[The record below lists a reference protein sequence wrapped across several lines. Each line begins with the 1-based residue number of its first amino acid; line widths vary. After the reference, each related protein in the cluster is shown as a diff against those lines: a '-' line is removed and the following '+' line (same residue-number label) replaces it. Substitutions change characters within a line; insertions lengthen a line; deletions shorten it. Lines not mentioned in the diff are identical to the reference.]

1 MTPEIEKRIKAV
13 RAGRVPAGYKKSKI
27 GIVPKDWGEVR
38 FHDMFSRVVRK
49 NKEGNTNVLTISAQY
64 GLINQND
71 FFNKTVASDDKS
83 NYYLMKKGE
92 FAYNKSYSNGYPF
105 GALKRL
111 DFYDKGIVSPL
122 YICFAAS
129 ENNQCPDFYVH
140 YFEAG
145 LMNKEIQAFAQE
157 GARNHGL
164 LNISVDDFFNSNLL
178 NPPLSEQKKIAE
190 ILATQDRVIE
200 LKEKLIAEKQ
210 SQKKY
215 LMSVLLGDDFK
226 KPFKLN
232 GVTIDKK
239 KWEKKQFERVL
250 TFLRN
255 NTFSRA
261 DMDDSQGQVKNVH
274 YGDILVKYGTI
285 LDCDKDLV
293 PFLKKEKQN
302 YSNIAYLEDGDIIIA
317 DTAEDET
324 CGKMVEIIHKKN
336 NLIVAGLHT
345 IACRPA
351 NKLFASK
358 WLGYYMNS
366 PAYHNQ
372 LIPLITGIKVSSISK
387 SAISITN
394 IAIPSLP
401 EQKAIADVLS
411 AVDEEISL
419 LQKGLEQEKL
429 KKKSL
434 MQLLLT
440 GLVRVNE

>member
-13 RAGRVPAGYKKSKI
+13 RAGRVPAGYKKSKV

-122 YICFAAS
+122 YICFAAN
-129 ENNQCPDFYVH
+129 ENNKCPDFYVH

-239 KWEKKQFERVL
+239 KWRDVSLSDCCLSE
-250 TFLRN
+250 
-255 NTFSRA
+255 
-261 DMDDSQGQVKNVH
+261 GQ
-274 YGDILVKYGTI
+274 YGLNAPACAFKDNLPKYIRITDI
-285 LDCDKDLV
+285 D
-293 PFLKKEKQN
+293 
-302 YSNIAYLEDGDIIIA
+302 EDGRYNRSSVAYVDV
-317 DTAEDET
+317 DDYENYLLNENDVLLVRTGST
-324 CGKMVEIIHKKN
+324 TGKSYLYDKN
-336 NLIVAGLHT
+336 DGKLVYAGFLIRFNLNPEFVDKRVVY
-345 IACRPA
+345 ACLNTNSYWKWVGVMSMRSGQPGINA
-351 NKLFASK
+351 TEYSK
-358 WLGYYMNS
+358 YRFK
-366 PAYHNQ
+366 
-372 LIPLITGIKVSSISK
+372 IPLDKK
-387 SAISITN
+387 
-394 IAIPSLP
+394 
-401 EQKAIADVLS
+401 EQKAIADILS
-411 AVDEEISL
+411 AADEEISL
-419 LQKGLEQEKL
+419 LQKDLEQEKL

-440 GLVRVNE
+440 GLVRVQ

>member
-13 RAGRVPAGYKKSKI
+13 QAGRVPAGYKKSKV
-27 GIVPKDWGEVR
+27 GIVPKYWGEVR

-190 ILATQDRVIE
+190 ILSTQDRAIE

-210 SQKKY
+210 NQKKY
-215 LMSVLLGDDFK
+215 LMQMLLDGK
-226 KPFKLN
+226 ASPIKFKLGNVSIDKSKWVDKRLGEISKVKGGKRIPKGFSLTANDTGHPYLTVSNMKN
-232 GVTIDKK
+232 GTIDDENILFVPLDVA
-239 KWEKKQFERVL
+239 EKIKAYRVD
-250 TFLRN
+250 
-255 NTFSRA
+255 A
-261 DMDDSQGQVKNVH
+261 
-274 YGDILVKYGTI
+274 GDIYITVAGTLGTVGIIPLKY
-285 LDCDKDLV
+285 DKANLTENADKIIDV
-293 PFLKKEKQN
+293 FCNKAFLYQLLL
-302 YSNIAYLEDGDIIIA
+302 SNIIQNQIVLSQ
-317 DTAEDET
+317 T
-324 CGKMVEIIHKKN
+324 N
-336 NLIVAGLHT
+336 NAQ
-345 IACRPA
+345 P
-351 NKLFASK
+351 KL
-358 WLGYYMNS
+358 
-366 PAYHNQ
+366 
-372 LIPLITGIKVSSISK
+372 
-387 SAISITN
+387 AIQQIQN
-394 IAIPSLP
+394 FIFLLPSLP

-411 AVDEEISL
+411 AADEEISL

>member
-13 RAGRVPAGYKKSKI
+13 RAGRVPAGYKKSKV

-38 FHDMFSRVVRK
+38 FHDIFSRVVRK

-122 YICFAAS
+122 YICFAAN
-129 ENNQCPDFYVH
+129 ENNKCPDFYVH

-145 LMNKEIQAFAQE
+145 LMNGEIQAFAQE

-178 NPPLSEQKKIAE
+178 NPPIGEQKKIAE

-232 GVTIDKK
+232 GVIIDKK
-239 KWEKKQFERVL
+239 KWEKKNFEDVFKKYNSPKCRIQSTEYL
-250 TFLRN
+250 TDGKIPIVDQGLSLVVGYTN
-255 NTFSRA
+255 
-261 DMDDSQGQVKNVH
+261 DDSSKNNCPKEGLILF
-274 YGDILVKYGTI
+274 GDHTRICKFIDFDFAIGADGTQFILPKNQDNTKYLYYVICNIKIPNNGYSRHF
-285 LDCDKDLV
+285 KY
-293 PFLKKEKQN
+293 LKK
-302 YSNIAYLEDGDIIIA
+302 SVIILP
-317 DTAEDET
+317 T
-324 CGKMVEIIHKKN
+324 
-336 NLIVAGLHT
+336 
-345 IACRPA
+345 
-351 NKLFASK
+351 
-358 WLGYYMNS
+358 
-366 PAYHNQ
+366 
-372 LIPLITGIKVSSISK
+372 
-387 SAISITN
+387 
-394 IAIPSLP
+394 LP

-411 AVDEEISL
+411 AADEEISL
-419 LQKGLEQEKL
+419 LQKDLEQEKF

-440 GLVRVNE
+440 GLVRVQ

>member
-13 RAGRVPAGYKKSKI
+13 QAGRVPAGYKRTKV

-64 GLINQND
+64 GLINQNE

-239 KWEKKQFERVL
+239 KWEKKKL
-250 TFLRN
+250 
-255 NTFSRA
+255 
-261 DMDDSQGQVKNVH
+261 
-274 YGDILVKYGTI
+274 GDICIFRDSERRPIKEGDRKKGIYPYYGASGIIDYVEDYIFDGTFI
-285 LDCDKDLV
+285 LLGEDGANIIFRSSPLAFKVEGKIWVNNHAHILV
-293 PFLKKEKQN
+293 PKEGNDIDFLVNRLESLNYEKFN
-302 YSNIAYLEDGDIIIA
+302 TG
-317 DTAEDET
+317 TAQPKLNQDV
-324 CGKMVEIIHKKN
+324 VEKIE
-336 NLIVAGLHT
+336 VFMPT
-345 IACRPA
+345 
-351 NKLFASK
+351 
-358 WLGYYMNS
+358 
-366 PAYHNQ
+366 
-372 LIPLITGIKVSSISK
+372 
-387 SAISITN
+387 
-394 IAIPSLP
+394 LP

-411 AVDEEISL
+411 AADEEISL
-419 LQKGLEQEKL
+419 LQKNLEQEKL

>member
-13 RAGRVPAGYKKSKI
+13 QAGRVPAGYKKSKV
-27 GIVPKDWGEVR
+27 GIVPKEWGEVR

-49 NKEGNTNVLTISAQY
+49 NKEGNTNVLTISAQC

-83 NYYLMKKGE
+83 NYYLMEKGE

-239 KWEKKQFERVL
+239 KWRDVSLSDCCLSE
-250 TFLRN
+250 
-255 NTFSRA
+255 
-261 DMDDSQGQVKNVH
+261 GQ
-274 YGDILVKYGTI
+274 YGLNAPACAFKDNLPKYIRITDI
-285 LDCDKDLV
+285 D
-293 PFLKKEKQN
+293 
-302 YSNIAYLEDGDIIIA
+302 EDGRYNRSSVAYVDV
-317 DTAEDET
+317 DDYENYLLNENDVLLVRTGST
-324 CGKMVEIIHKKN
+324 TGKSYLYDKN
-336 NLIVAGLHT
+336 DGKLVYAGFLIRFNINPEFVDKRVVY
-345 IACRPA
+345 ACLNTNSYWKWVGVMSMRSGQPGINA
-351 NKLFASK
+351 TEYSK
-358 WLGYYMNS
+358 YRFK
-366 PAYHNQ
+366 
-372 LIPLITGIKVSSISK
+372 IPLDKK
-387 SAISITN
+387 
-394 IAIPSLP
+394 

-411 AVDEEISL
+411 AADEEISL

-440 GLVRVNE
+440 GLVRVQ

>member
-13 RAGRVPAGYKKSKI
+13 QAGRVPAGYKRTKVR
-27 GIVPKDWGEVR
+27 IVPKEWGEVR

-49 NKEGNTNVLTISAQY
+49 NKEGNTNVLTISAQN
-64 GLINQND
+64 GLINQNE

-178 NPPLSEQKKIAE
+178 NPPLSEQRKIAE

-210 SQKKY
+210 NQKNY

-239 KWEKKQFERVL
+239 KWEKSTIGKISDISTGNKDTQNKKDNGKYPFYVRSPNPEKIDTYSYDGEAILTAGDGVGVGKVIHYVTGKFDFHQRVYKISDFDNHKAWGRFVYFY
-250 TFLRN
+250 FLEHFYNRVKRMSAKN
-255 NTFSRA
+255 SV
-261 DMDDSQGQVKNVH
+261 DSVRYNM
-274 YGDILVKYGTI
+274 ISEMPL
-285 LDCDKDLV
+285 
-293 PFLKKEKQN
+293 
-302 YSNIAYLEDGDIIIA
+302 
-317 DTAEDET
+317 
-324 CGKMVEIIHKKN
+324 
-336 NLIVAGLHT
+336 NLPT
-345 IACRPA
+345 
-351 NKLFASK
+351 
-358 WLGYYMNS
+358 
-366 PAYHNQ
+366 
-372 LIPLITGIKVSSISK
+372 
-387 SAISITN
+387 
-394 IAIPSLP
+394 LP

-411 AVDEEISL
+411 AADEEISL

>member
-13 RAGRVPAGYKKSKI
+13 QAGRVPAGYKKSKV
-27 GIVPKDWGEVR
+27 GIVPKEWGEVR

-122 YICFAAS
+122 YICFAS
-129 ENNQCPDFYVH
+129 NENNQCPDFYVH

-178 NPPLSEQKKIAE
+178 NPPLSEQNKIAE

-200 LKEKLIAEKQ
+200 LKEKLIAEKE

-232 GVTIDKK
+232 GVIIDKK
-239 KWEKKQFERVL
+239 KWEKSTIGKISDISTGNKDTQNKKDNGKYPFYVRSPNPEKIDTYSYDGEAILTAGDGVGVGKVIHYVTGKFDFHQRVYKISDFDNHKAWGRFVYFY
-250 TFLRN
+250 FLEHFYNRVKRMSAKN
-255 NTFSRA
+255 SV
-261 DMDDSQGQVKNVH
+261 DSVRYNM
-274 YGDILVKYGTI
+274 ISEMPL
-285 LDCDKDLV
+285 
-293 PFLKKEKQN
+293 
-302 YSNIAYLEDGDIIIA
+302 
-317 DTAEDET
+317 
-324 CGKMVEIIHKKN
+324 
-336 NLIVAGLHT
+336 NL
-345 IACRPA
+345 PA
-351 NKLFASK
+351 
-358 WLGYYMNS
+358 
-366 PAYHNQ
+366 
-372 LIPLITGIKVSSISK
+372 
-387 SAISITN
+387 
-394 IAIPSLP
+394 LP
-401 EQKAIADVLS
+401 EQKAIAEVLS
-411 AVDEEISL
+411 AADEEISL
-419 LQKGLEQEKL
+419 LQKDLEQEKL

-440 GLVRVNE
+440 GLVRVA

>member
-13 RAGRVPAGYKKSKI
+13 RAGRVPAGYKKSKV
-27 GIVPKDWGEVR
+27 GIVPKEWGEVR

-122 YICFAAS
+122 YICFAAN
-129 ENNQCPDFYVH
+129 ENNKCPDFYVH

-145 LMNKEIQAFAQE
+145 LMNREIQAFAQE

-178 NPPLSEQKKIAE
+178 NPPIGEQKKIAE

-232 GVTIDKK
+232 GVIIDKK
-239 KWEKKQFERVL
+239 KWRDVSLSDCCLSE
-250 TFLRN
+250 
-255 NTFSRA
+255 
-261 DMDDSQGQVKNVH
+261 GQ
-274 YGDILVKYGTI
+274 YGLNAPACAFKDNLPKYIRITDI
-285 LDCDKDLV
+285 D
-293 PFLKKEKQN
+293 
-302 YSNIAYLEDGDIIIA
+302 EDGRYNRSSVAYVDV
-317 DTAEDET
+317 DDYENYLLNENDVLLVRTGST
-324 CGKMVEIIHKKN
+324 TGKSYLYDKN
-336 NLIVAGLHT
+336 DGKLVYAGFLIRFNINPEFVDKR
-345 IACRPA
+345 IVYACLNTNSYWKWVGVMSMRSGQPGINA
-351 NKLFASK
+351 TEYSK
-358 WLGYYMNS
+358 YRFK
-366 PAYHNQ
+366 
-372 LIPLITGIKVSSISK
+372 IPLDKK
-387 SAISITN
+387 
-394 IAIPSLP
+394 

-411 AVDEEISL
+411 AADEEISL

>member
-13 RAGRVPAGYKKSKI
+13 RAGRVPAGYKRSKV
-27 GIVPKDWGEVR
+27 GIVPKEWAEVR

-122 YICFAAS
+122 YICFAAN
-129 ENNQCPDFYVH
+129 ENNKCPDFYVH

-145 LMNKEIQAFAQE
+145 LMNGEIQAFAQE

-210 SQKKY
+210 GQKKY
-215 LMSVLLGDDFK
+215 LMSVLLDDDFK

-239 KWEKKQFERVL
+239 KWEKKKIGDICD
-250 TFLRN
+250 
-255 NTFSRA
+255 TFSGGTPSR
-261 DMDDSQGQVKNVH
+261 SHPEYFN
-274 YGDILVKYGTI
+274 GDIPWIKSGELNQENIYETEE
-285 LDCDKDLV
+285 
-293 PFLKKEKQN
+293 FLTKKGIE
-302 YSNIAYLEDGDIIIA
+302 SSSA
-317 DTAEDET
+317 
-324 CGKMVEIIHKKN
+324 KMVKKGTL
-336 NLIVAGLHT
+336 LIAMYGATAGVLAVSHIDAAINQAILALIPNIDINPFYLKST
-345 IACRPA
+345 IANQIDVAVHRLVQGGQP
-351 NKLFASK
+351 NFNASIINAFE
-358 WLGYYMNS
+358 LRL
-366 PAYHNQ
+366 P
-372 LIPLITGIKVSSISK
+372 T
-387 SAISITN
+387 
-394 IAIPSLP
+394 LP

-411 AVDEEISL
+411 AADEEISL
-419 LQKGLEQEKL
+419 LQKDLEQEKL

-440 GLVRVNE
+440 GLVRVA

>member
-1 MTPEIEKRIKAV
+1 MTPEIEKKIKAV
-13 RAGRVPAGYKKSKI
+13 QAGRVPTGYKKSKV
-27 GIVPKDWGEVR
+27 GIVPKEWGEVR

-64 GLINQND
+64 GLINQNE

-122 YICFAAS
+122 YICFAAN
-129 ENNQCPDFYVH
+129 ENNKCPDFYVH
-140 YFEAG
+140 YFEVG
-145 LMNKEIQAFAQE
+145 LMNREIQAFAQE

-178 NPPLSEQKKIAE
+178 NPPIGEQKKIAE

-215 LMSVLLGDDFK
+215 LMQTYLMGKKHLPLFQKKWKRVYLSEILKERRECNELENLRICSVAVN
-226 KPFKLN
+226 N
-232 GVTIDKK
+232 GVVDQKEHLGK
-239 KWEKKQFERVL
+239 SMAAE
-250 TFLRN
+250 
-255 NTFSRA
+255 NTSNYA
-261 DMDDSQGQVKNVH
+261 VVH
-274 YGDILVKYGTI
+274 YGDIVYTKSPTGSFPYGIIKQSQLKEDVAVSPLYGVYEPYCYEIGYLLQVYFSYANNANNYLKPIVNKGAKNTI
-285 LDCDKDLV
+285 LISNQT
-293 PFLKKEKQN
+293 FLKP
-302 YSNIAYLEDGDIIIA
+302 SLYLPIDI
-317 DTAEDET
+317 E
-324 CGKMVEIIHKKN
+324 EIKY
-336 NLIVAGLHT
+336 LYM
-345 IACRPA
+345 
-351 NKLFASK
+351 LF
-358 WLGYYMNS
+358 
-366 PAYHNQ
+366 
-372 LIPLITGIKVSSISK
+372 K
-387 SAISITN
+387 SA
-394 IAIPSLP
+394 
-401 EQKAIADVLS
+401 
-411 AVDEEISL
+411 DEEISL

-440 GLVRVNE
+440 GLVRVA

>member
-13 RAGRVPAGYKKSKI
+13 RAGRVPAGYKKTKV
-27 GIVPKDWGEVR
+27 GIVPKEWGEVR

-64 GLINQND
+64 GLINQNV

-232 GVTIDKK
+232 GVIIDKK
-239 KWEKKQFERVL
+239 KWEKSTIGKISDISTGNKDTQNKKDDGKYPFYVRSPNPEKIDTYSYDGEAILTAGDGVGVGKVIHYVTGKFDFHQRVYKISDFDNHKAWGRFVYFY
-250 TFLRN
+250 FLEHFYNRVKRMSAKN
-255 NTFSRA
+255 SV
-261 DMDDSQGQVKNVH
+261 DSVRYNM
-274 YGDILVKYGTI
+274 ISEMPL
-285 LDCDKDLV
+285 
-293 PFLKKEKQN
+293 
-302 YSNIAYLEDGDIIIA
+302 
-317 DTAEDET
+317 
-324 CGKMVEIIHKKN
+324 
-336 NLIVAGLHT
+336 NL
-345 IACRPA
+345 
-351 NKLFASK
+351 
-358 WLGYYMNS
+358 
-366 PAYHNQ
+366 
-372 LIPLITGIKVSSISK
+372 
-387 SAISITN
+387 
-394 IAIPSLP
+394 PSLP

-419 LQKGLEQEKL
+419 LQKDLEQEKL

-440 GLVRVNE
+440 GLVRVA

>member
-1 MTPEIEKRIKAV
+1 MTPEIEKRIKTV
-13 RAGRVPAGYKKSKI
+13 QAGRVPAGYKKTKV
-27 GIVPKDWGEVR
+27 GIVPKEWGEVR

-64 GLINQND
+64 GLINQNE

-145 LMNKEIQAFAQE
+145 LMNKEIQAIAQE

-190 ILATQDRVIE
+190 ILSTQDRVIE

-239 KWEKKQFERVL
+239 KWEKSTIGKISDISTGNKDTQNKKDDGKYPFYVRSPNPERIDTYSYDGEAIL
-250 TFLRN
+250 TAGDGVGVGKVIHYVTGKFDFHQRVYKISDFDNHKAWGRFVYFYFLEHFYNRVKRMSAKN
-255 NTFSRA
+255 SV
-261 DMDDSQGQVKNVH
+261 DSVR
-274 YGDILVKYGTI
+274 
-285 LDCDKDLV
+285 
-293 PFLKKEKQN
+293 
-302 YSNIAYLEDGDIIIA
+302 YSMISE
-317 DTAEDET
+317 
-324 CGKMVEIIHKKN
+324 M
-336 NLIVAGLHT
+336 
-345 IACRPA
+345 
-351 NKLFASK
+351 
-358 WLGYYMNS
+358 
-366 PAYHNQ
+366 
-372 LIPLITGIKVSSISK
+372 PLSL
-387 SAISITN
+387 
-394 IAIPSLP
+394 PSLP

-411 AVDEEISL
+411 AANEEISL

>member
-13 RAGRVPAGYKKSKI
+13 QAGRVPAGYKKSKV

-38 FHDMFSRVVRK
+38 FHDMFSRVVQK

-122 YICFAAS
+122 YICFAAN
-129 ENNQCPDFYVH
+129 ENNKCPDFYVH

-145 LMNKEIQAFAQE
+145 LMNGEIQAFAQE

-178 NPPLSEQKKIAE
+178 NPPIGEQKKIAE
-190 ILATQDRVIE
+190 ILATQDKVIE

-239 KWEKKQFERVL
+239 KWEKKKIGDVCVFRDSERKPIKEGDRTKGIYPYYGASGIIDYVEDYIFDGSFIL
-250 TFLRN
+250 LGEDGANIIFRSSPLAFKVEGKIWVN
-255 NTFSRA
+255 NHA
-261 DMDDSQGQVKNVH
+261 H
-274 YGDILVKYGTI
+274 ILVPKEGNDIDFLVNRLESLNYEKYNTGTAQPK
-285 LDCDKDLV
+285 LNQDV
-293 PFLKKEKQN
+293 VEK
-302 YSNIAYLEDGDIIIA
+302 I
-317 DTAEDET
+317 
-324 CGKMVEIIHKKN
+324 EIFMP
-336 NLIVAGLHT
+336 T
-345 IACRPA
+345 
-351 NKLFASK
+351 F
-358 WLGYYMNS
+358 
-366 PAYHNQ
+366 
-372 LIPLITGIKVSSISK
+372 
-387 SAISITN
+387 
-394 IAIPSLP
+394 P
-401 EQKAIADVLS
+401 EQKVIADVLS
-411 AVDEEISL
+411 AADEEISL
-419 LQKGLEQEKL
+419 LQKDLEQEKL

-440 GLVRVNE
+440 GLVRVKV